1 MGKVGLVDGFATATK
16 SELELAGGDSAAIYV
31 VIINVI
37 MNTRAISL
45 KAISFKISP
54 ANGE

>member
-16 SELELAGGDSAAIYV
+16 SELEMAGGDSAAIYV